1 MGRRYTCGRERR
13 IQEWRLAGPDG
24 SSVQRPAT
32 PDRAV
37 SPARLRASVDRD
49 DHRRSQDLRE
59 ATRVYPT
66 GCSAA
71 GHRFTRVLLHGERK
85 GYASLQIMLLI
96 SDQEV
101 RQVLTLRDCI
111 DAMERAFSEEARG
124 IAVNRPRS
132 RYKVPPDLD
141 KPGYMANI
149 ISGAVPSSGVAAL
162 RYDSTIVQERVV
174 AGSKRMDFPSPLKR
188 SWGFV
193 LLFSL
198 QTGEPL
204 ALVHDFSLSAVR
216 VGATTGI
223 AHRALAKKTSKI
235 VGIFGSGNEA
245 RTNLEAICA
254 VREIER
260 VKVYSITK
268 EHRDRFA
275 EEMTELLNV
284 EVQPVISPEA
294 VVKGSDIVMCATNS
308 SQPVFDGNWL
318 EPGQLV
324 TTIANTDGVHLR
336 TEADDGTMLRSD
348 FIVLN
353 SKETAITNQQ
363 RELLDLID
371 QGTIGWDKVCELGQV
386 LIGSRPGRASDR
398 QIIYYKSN

>member
-1 MGRRYTCGRERR
+1 
-13 IQEWRLAGPDG
+13 
-24 SSVQRPAT
+24 
-32 PDRAV
+32 
-37 SPARLRASVDRD
+37 
-49 DHRRSQDLRE
+49 
-59 ATRVYPT
+59 
-66 GCSAA
+66 
-71 GHRFTRVLLHGERK
+71 
-85 GYASLQIMLLI
+85 MLLI
-96 SDQEV
+96 SDEEV
-101 RQVLTLRDCI
+101 RKVLTLRDCI
-111 DAMERAFSEEARG
+111 EALERAFAEEARG
-124 IAVNRPRS
+124 IAVNRPRT

-149 ISGAVPSSGVAAL
+149 IPGAVPSSGVAAL

-174 AGSKRMDFPSPLKR
+174 AGTKRMDFPSPLKR

-204 ALVHDFSLSAVR
+204 ALIHDFSLSAVR
-216 VGATTGI
+216 VGATTGV
-223 AHRALAKKTSKI
+223 AHRALAKKDSRV

-254 VREIER
+254 VCEIET
-260 VKVYSITK
+260 VKVYSTTK

-284 EVQPVISPEA
+284 EVQPVSSPEA
-294 VVKGSDIVMCATNS
+294 VVRGSDIVMCATNS
-308 SQPVFDGNWL
+308 SQPVFDGSWL

-324 TTIANTDGVHLR
+324 TTIANTDGVHRR
-336 TEADDGTMLRSD
+336 TEADATTMIRSD

-353 SKETAITNQQ
+353 SIETAITNQQ

-371 QGTIGWDKVCELGQV
+371 EEKIRWDKICELGQV
-386 LIGSRPGRASDR
+386 LIGRHPGRTSNR
-398 QIIYYKSN
+398 QIIYYKSNTGVGIQFAAAGALIYEACRKKGLGRELPSEWFGADVSEWVDKGFMPSP

>member
-1 MGRRYTCGRERR
+1 
-13 IQEWRLAGPDG
+13 
-24 SSVQRPAT
+24 
-32 PDRAV
+32 
-37 SPARLRASVDRD
+37 
-49 DHRRSQDLRE
+49 
-59 ATRVYPT
+59 
-66 GCSAA
+66 
-71 GHRFTRVLLHGERK
+71 
-85 GYASLQIMLLI
+85 MLLI
-96 SDQEV
+96 SDPEV
-101 RQVLTLRDCI
+101 RQVLKMRDCI
-111 DAMERAFSEEARG
+111 DAMQRAFAEEARG
-124 IAVNRPRS
+124 IAVNRPRA

-149 ISGAVPSSGVAAL
+149 IPGAVPSSGVAAL

-174 AGSKRMDFPSPLKR
+174 AGNKRMDFPSPLKR

-223 AHRALAKKTSKI
+223 ANRALAKRDAKV

-245 RTNLEAICA
+245 RTNLEAICC
-254 VREIER
+254 VRSIER
-260 VKVYSITK
+260 VKVYSVTR

-284 EVQPVISPEA
+284 EVQPVSSPEA
-294 VVKGSDIVMCATNS
+294 VIKGSDIVMCATNS
-308 SQPVFDGNWL
+308 SEPVFDGNWL

-324 TTIANTDGVHLR
+324 TTIANTDGVHRR
-336 TEADDGTMLRSD
+336 TEADAATMIRSH

-353 SKETAITNQQ
+353 NKETAVTNQQ
-363 RELLDLID
+363 RELLDLIEE
-371 QGTIGWDKVCELGQV
+371 GKFGWDKVCELGEV
-386 LIGSRPGRASDR
+386 LIGKHPGRSGADD
-398 QIIYYKSN
+398 IIYYKSNTGVGIQFAAVGALIYEACKKQKLGRELPSEWFGADLSEWMDKGFMPSP

>member
-1 MGRRYTCGRERR
+1 
-13 IQEWRLAGPDG
+13 
-24 SSVQRPAT
+24 
-32 PDRAV
+32 
-37 SPARLRASVDRD
+37 
-49 DHRRSQDLRE
+49 
-59 ATRVYPT
+59 
-66 GCSAA
+66 
-71 GHRFTRVLLHGERK
+71 
-85 GYASLQIMLLI
+85 MLLI
-96 SDQEV
+96 TDPEV
-101 RQVLTLRDCI
+101 RQVLNMRDCI
-111 DAMERAFSEEARG
+111 DAMERAFAEEARG
-124 IAVNRPRS
+124 IAVNKPRS

-149 ISGAVPSSGVAAL
+149 IAGAVPSSGVAAL
-162 RYDSTIVQERVV
+162 RYDSTIVQERLV

-204 ALVHDFSLSAVR
+204 ALIHDFSLSAIR

-223 AHRALAKKTSKI
+223 ANRALAKTNAKV
-235 VGIFGSGNEA
+235 VGILGSGNEA

-254 VREIER
+254 VRAIER

-284 EVQPVISPEA
+284 EVQPVNSPEA
-294 VVKGSDIVMCATNS
+294 VIKGSDIVMCATNA

-324 TTIANTDGVHLR
+324 TTIANTDGVHRR
-336 TEADDGTMLRSD
+336 TEADATTMIRAD

-353 SKETAITNQQ
+353 NKETSITNQQ

-371 QGTIGWDKVCELGQV
+371 SGKFGWDKVCELGQV
-386 LIGSRPGRASDR
+386 LAGHHPGRTSQQ
-398 QIIYYKSN
+398 QIIYYKSNTGVGIQFAAAGALIYEKCRERGLGRDLPSEWFGADLSEWMGKGFMPSP

>member
-1 MGRRYTCGRERR
+1 
-13 IQEWRLAGPDG
+13 
-24 SSVQRPAT
+24 
-32 PDRAV
+32 
-37 SPARLRASVDRD
+37 
-49 DHRRSQDLRE
+49 
-59 ATRVYPT
+59 
-66 GCSAA
+66 
-71 GHRFTRVLLHGERK
+71 
-85 GYASLQIMLLI
+85 MLLI
-96 SDQEV
+96 SDPEV
-101 RQVLTLRDCI
+101 RRVLNMSDCI
-111 DAMERAFSEEARG
+111 DAMERAFAEEARG
-124 IAVNRPRS
+124 IAVNRPRT

-149 ISGAVPSSGVAAL
+149 IPGAVPSSGVAAL

-174 AGSKRMDFPSPLKR
+174 AGNKRMDFPSPLKR

-198 QTGEPL
+198 ETGEPL

-223 AHRALAKKTSKI
+223 ANRALAKKDAKI
-235 VGIFGSGNEA
+235 VGLFGSGNEA

-254 VREIER
+254 VRAIER
-260 VKVYSITK
+260 VKVYSVTR

-284 EVQPVISPEA
+284 EVQPVSSPEA
-294 VVKGSDIVMCATNS
+294 VIKGSDIVMCATNS

-324 TTIANTDGVHLR
+324 TTIANTDGVHRR
-336 TEADDGTMLRSD
+336 TEADATTMVRSRL
-348 FIVLN
+348 IVLN
-353 SKETAITNQQ
+353 NKETAITNQQ

-371 QGTIGWDKVCELGQV
+371 EARFGWDKVCELGQV
-386 LIGSRPGRASDR
+386 LIGAHPGRADDR
-398 QIIYYKSN
+398 DIIYYKSNTGVGIQFAAVGALIFESCKKQGLGRELPSEWFGADLSEWMDRGFMPSP